1 MASCLTNP
9 VYKEDFNGG
18 GKGDKVQIILRNKE
32 KSITFIQKIEIKIWK
47 KRILSSILTSC
58 QIKW

>member
-18 GKGDKVQIILRNKE
+18 GQGDKVQIILPNKE
-32 KSITFIQKIEIKIWK
+32 KPITFI
-47 KRILSSILTSC
+47 
-58 QIKW
+58 